1 MSTSVQGVYCN
12 GRIELTENP
21 TNVPEG
27 ASVIVIFAKSNDV
40 DLESQGIDT
49 EQAQF
54 LQASLATFSDDW
66 DSPEMSIYD
75 DYEAAKANC

>member
-1 MSTSVQGVYCN
+1 MRISVQGVYCN

-27 ASVIVIFAKSNDV
+27 ASVIVTFVKSNDV
-40 DLESQGIDT
+40 DLEFQGIDT
-49 EQAQF
+49 EQAQS
-54 LQASLATFSDDW
+54 LRASLATFSEDW
-66 DSPEMSIYD
+66 DNPEMSIYD